1 MQLWQRL
8 MARGAATWRAG
19 TGSFGTGLFGP
30 VQGIVGRIN
39 DLEPGLLPLADDEL
53 RERSRA
59 LSFRSRCGES
69 TTSLLPEAYA
79 LIREACRRTLS
90 MRHYDVQLRGGI
102 AMEQSCLAE
111 IQTGEGKTLTAALP
125 LYLHGLSGKGAQ
137 LATVN
142 DYLAERDCSI
152 LRKPLSMLGLS
163 VGLVLTETSP
173 DERRLAYRCDTTYGT
188 GKEFGFDFLKDRLAL
203 RQAGAEGDGSGGA
216 DLMQRPPHFILVDE
230 ADCVL
235 IDDAV
240 TPLIIGASPTP
251 TAQIRAEA
259 FRWAN
264 EAVERFEDG
273 KHFLPDE
280 QDRRD
285 VVLTAEGCQLA
296 RQMPKPDV
304 MEYFGMPEIYEFV
317 ERALRVRREYLRD
330 RHYVVHEDEIVI
342 IDESTGRA
350 AEGRRWQDGIHEAI
364 EAKEGLDVQV
374 NEGHAARVTVQHYF
388 LRYPQLA
395 GMTGTIASSRRE
407 VRKVYKLRTVVI
419 PTHRPP
425 RRIEWPT
432 RIFGSAEAKWGAVAA
447 EVREVIESG
456 RAVLIGTKSID
467 KSVALS
473 ERLQEAGI
481 LHDVLNAHHVAR
493 EADIVAAAGQR
504 GRVTVATNMAGRGT
518 DIRLAED
525 VHAAGG
531 LHVIGTELHDARR
544 IDRQLI
550 GRCGRQGDPGTFR
563 QYLALDDDILKLAL
577 SPRRAM
583 KLRKLGLDSSGPF
596 ERYIKIFRRAQRRVE
611 ARNSRQRGAM
621 LYRERERQKSY
632 EKIGFDYYLDCPD

>member
-1 MQLWQRL
+1 MRLRQRL
-8 MARGAATWRAG
+8 TALGAATWRLG
-19 TGSFGTGLFGP
+19 TGSIGSVPATL
-30 VQGIVGRIN
+30 GRIN
-39 DLEPGLLPLADDEL
+39 ALEPSLLPLSDDEL
-53 RERSRA
+53 REKSRA

-69 TTSLLPEAYA
+69 TSSLLPEAYA

-102 AMEQSCLAE
+102 AMEKNCLAE

-152 LRKPLSMLGLS
+152 LRPPLSLLGLS
-163 VGLVLTETSP
+163 VGLVLTDTNP

-203 RQAGAEGDGSGGA
+203 RQAGADGDGAAEYGDG
-216 DLMQRPPHFILVDE
+216 LMQRPPHFILVDE

-240 TPLIIGASPTP
+240 TPLIIGASPTE
-251 TAQIRAEA
+251 TAQIRAAA
-259 FRWAN
+259 FRWAD
-264 EAVERFEDG
+264 EAIERFEEG

-296 RQMPKPDV
+296 RQMPKPEV
-304 MEYFGMPEIYEFV
+304 MEYFGMPEIYEYV

-388 LRYPQLA
+388 LRYPHLA
-395 GMTGTIASSRRE
+395 GMTGTISSSRRE

-432 RIFGSAEAKWGAVAA
+432 RIFGSAEAKWSAIVA

-456 RAVLIGTKSID
+456 RPVLIGTKSID

-473 ERLQEAGI
+473 EQLAQAGI
-481 LHDVLNAHHVAR
+481 PHDVLNAHHVAR
-493 EADIVAAAGQR
+493 EAEIVAAAGQR

-518 DIRLAED
+518 DIRLAAD

-577 SPRRAM
+577 SPRRAA
-583 KLRKLGLDSSGPF
+583 KLKQLGLESSGPF
-596 ERYIKIFRRAQRRVE
+596 ERNLKIFRRAQRRVE

-621 LYRERERQKSY
+621 LYRERERQKAY